1 MSVWEEV
8 SHTWTWLTYQCAPT
22 KECCFLSLSSHQLA
36 LTPQLRWGIGPPC
49 PIAEDL
55 RQDQESSNS
64 TGDRRPQLS
73 WVHMHSNH
81 VMFRSQPF
89 RGYLS
94 ILWLLKKSFC
104 PLSHDALWALGMGF
118 EIDASITAEYCCHLG
133 SGFWTNYWINY
144 WICSKGNFLCGGA
157 LQMWNGVPN
166 ASLYI
171 LLSLKASPYTGELQ
185 LNYYNLILE
194 VVLSQSQKS
203 QCSLYLIHCNNWTA
217 FTQLPSFLCHIQFSG
232 YK

>member
-36 LTPQLRWGIGPPC
+36 LAPQLRWGIGPPC

-55 RQDQESSNS
+55 RQDQESNNS

-89 RGYLS
+89 PGYLS

-144 WICSKGNFLCGGA
+144 WICSKGIFFFAGEPFRCG
-157 LQMWNGVPN
+157 MVSHPKC
-166 ASLYI
+166 
-171 LLSLKASPYTGELQ
+171 LSIYFA
-185 LNYYNLILE
+185 
-194 VVLSQSQKS
+194 
-203 QCSLYLIHCNNWTA
+203 
-217 FTQLPSFLCHIQFSG
+217 
-232 YK
+232 